1 MAKALGVKI
10 VSKEKNMEIAIISG
24 KGGTGKSS
32 ITAAFATMSQEI
44 LLSDCDVDAANL
56 HIIFNPTHDEEEVY
70 IAGQTAVI
78 DYEKCTNCGLCM
90 EYCRFD
96 AITKV
101 DGRVEVLETSC
112 DGCQLCWRIC
122 PENAIS
128 MLDNDKSRMYSGDF
142 RNGKMVYG
150 RLAPGEENSG
160 KLVNM
165 VREKAKK
172 VAKENNLEHIVIDGP
187 PGIGCAVISSIT
199 GVDHVLIVTEPTISG
214 LHDMKRTLELVSK
227 FNLKPWVLIN
237 KFDLNED
244 MTHEIERYC
253 KSENILFAGKLPFS
267 SIVVDAMVNCKSITE
282 WAPDSEITDSLKLIW
297 NKIIAS

>member
-1 MAKALGVKI
+1 
-10 VSKEKNMEIAIISG
+10 MEIAIISG

-244 MTHEIERYC
+244 MTHDIERYC